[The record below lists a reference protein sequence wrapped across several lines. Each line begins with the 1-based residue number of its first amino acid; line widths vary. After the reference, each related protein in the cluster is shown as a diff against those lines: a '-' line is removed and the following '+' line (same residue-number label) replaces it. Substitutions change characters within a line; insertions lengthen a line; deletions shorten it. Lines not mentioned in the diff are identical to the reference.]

1 MSRWGKGETKE
12 DVMTKIEQ
20 DQIKLTAAYL
30 NCCAMALLAM
40 GGFGLVLA
48 TTLATTS
55 LVEGVSSAIYGVL
68 YLVMVGSVMVHA
80 VARLYLKQLDSNT
93 HTSRSQQPI

>member
-1 MSRWGKGETKE
+1 MSDTERE
-12 DVMTKIEQ
+12 
-20 DQIKLTAAYL
+20 QIKLTAAYL
-30 NCCAMALLAM
+30 NGCAVALLAM

-55 LVEGVSSAIYGVL
+55 IVDGVPSAIYGVL

-80 VARLYLKQLDSNT
+80 AARLCLKQLDADAPAYEYE
-93 HTSRSQQPI
+93 QPG

>member
-1 MSRWGKGETKE
+1 MSDTERE
-12 DVMTKIEQ
+12 
-20 DQIKLTAAYL
+20 QIKLTAAYL
-30 NCCAMALLAM
+30 NGCAVALLAM

-55 LVEGVSSAIYGVL
+55 IVDGVPSAIYGVL

-80 VARLYLKQLDSNT
+80 AARLCLKQLDADDSS
-93 HTSRSQQPI
+93 HQSQQTI